1 MDSFI
6 KHIKHVWMI
15 GIGLVV
21 CYWHV
26 KTVYWH
32 LKMTLT
38 CCSKMKAT
46 NPQEQRP
53 QLHHSRSLKFHTS
66 KWCLQTLMTLKPKCF
81 KYIYMKI
88 NSITF
93 SFATECPWA
102 QQLDCVCVCV
112 MSGCVIHYTD
122 WQHTSSE
129 QGLQFTDTDRD
140 VCAYTPYTIH
150 IATNL
155 YLEWLSHSFNIT
167 KV

>member
-1 MDSFI
+1 MDNFI

-32 LKMTLT
+32 LKMGPTY
-38 CCSKMKAT
+38 CSKIKAT
-46 NPQEQRP
+46 SPQEQRP

-66 KWCLQTLMTLKPKCF
+66 KWYLQTLMILKPKCF
-81 KYIYMKI
+81 KFINMKI

-102 QQLDCVCVCV
+102 QQLDCVCVCHV
-112 MSGCVIHYTD
+112 RLCNTLHWLVTHFTHFIWTRSPVHRYWHRCLCIYSIHNTHSYKPVSGMVIT
-122 WQHTSSE
+122 
-129 QGLQFTDTDRD
+129 QF
-140 VCAYTPYTIH
+140 
-150 IATNL
+150 
-155 YLEWLSHSFNIT
+155 
-167 KV
+167 